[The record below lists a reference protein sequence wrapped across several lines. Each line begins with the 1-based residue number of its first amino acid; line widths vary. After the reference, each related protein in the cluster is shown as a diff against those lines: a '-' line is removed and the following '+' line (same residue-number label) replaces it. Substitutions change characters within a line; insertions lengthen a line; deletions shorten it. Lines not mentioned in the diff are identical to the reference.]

1 MKQRFPLQPLALAAA
16 ALPLF
21 ANAQQAAQPSAQQAS
36 QTLPTV
42 VVTGNPLGSDQL
54 TTPSSVLTGH
64 ELVLR
69 RASTL
74 GETLASQPG
83 MSASWFGPNANRPV
97 IRGFDGD
104 RIRVL
109 DNAGASLDAS
119 SLSFDH
125 AVPLEPLLVT
135 RIEVLRGP
143 AALLYG
149 GSAVGG
155 VVNVMDNRIPQAPQP
170 GVSGAVE
177 LRGGGAA
184 DERAAVA
191 SVDAGGQGYALHAD
205 AYGRRTDDTRTPDYD
220 RPDGAGGTTR
230 SDRIVN
236 SASDA
241 KGGALGASWVGDH
254 GYLGAAVD
262 TYRNDYGVVAE
273 DDVTIRMKRDKLALA
288 GEWRD
293 ADGPLRAVRGRVQFT
308 DYEHREVEGTGEVG
322 TTFTNQ
328 GTDARFEFEH
338 APLGPLKGIVGV
350 QAENARFEALGEE
363 AFVPGTR
370 TRQGALFVFEEQAVG
385 AGKLTYGARVERTS
399 VDSKG
404 DGGSADPRFGP
415 ATGRDFTTGSAALGA
430 LWPIAGA
437 WQWSANL
444 AYTERAPTLYE
455 LYANGAHVATGSFE
469 RGDVDQRKERG
480 TTLDLGTQWQR
491 DHAHFKANVFVSD
504 FSNYIALMAT
514 GEPPVI
520 NDEGEALPVYA
531 YQGVKARFVGGE
543 LQGGWRALSGS
554 HTLDLDAQLDW
565 VRADDR
571 SNGEPLP
578 RIAPLR
584 IGVGAS
590 WGYAGWTL
598 RADLRHAF
606 EQDRVP
612 SDDVATPSYTLLNL
626 ALSRPFNAGSSSGL
640 FYVKLD
646 NAFDELAYNA
656 STIGTVRPLSP
667 LPGRALSA
675 GVRMTF

>member
-1 MKQRFPLQPLALAAA
+1 MNTRFRFTPLALAAA
-16 ALPLF
+16 ALPVVV
-21 ANAQQAAQPSAQQAS
+21 AAQNAAPEA
-36 QTLPTV
+36 TLPTV
-42 VVTGNPLGSDQL
+42 VVTGNPLASDEIA
-54 TTPSSVLTGH
+54 TPATVLTGP

-83 MSASWFGPNANRPV
+83 MSSSYFGPNANRPV

-109 DNAGASLDAS
+109 NNAGASLDAS

-143 AALLYG
+143 ASLLYG

-184 DERAAVA
+184 DERAGVAAVD
-191 SVDAGGQGYALHAD
+191 VGGNGFALHAD
-205 AYGRRTDDTRTPDYD
+205 AFGRRTDDTSTPTYD
-220 RPDGAGGTTR
+220 RPDGSGGTTR
-230 SDRIVN
+230 ADRIVN

-241 KGGALGASWVGDH
+241 KGGALGASWVGDR
-254 GYLGAAVD
+254 GYLGAAID
-262 TYRNDYGVVAE
+262 SYRNDYGVVAE
-273 DDVTIRMKRDKLALA
+273 DDVTIRMKRDKFALA

-293 ADGPLRAVRGRVQFT
+293 PDGPIRAVRGRVQFT
-308 DYEHREVEGTGEVG
+308 DYEHREIEGSGAVG
-322 TTFTNQ
+322 TTFTNE
-328 GTDARFEFEH
+328 GSDARFEFEH
-338 APLGPLKGIVGV
+338 APIGALRGVFGV

-363 AFVPGTR
+363 AFVPSTR

-385 AGKLTYGARVERTS
+385 TGKLTYGARVERTN

-404 DGGSADPRFGP
+404 DDGSTDPRFGA
-415 ATGRDFTTGSAALGA
+415 ATQRDFTTGSAALGTV
-430 LWPIAGA
+430 WPLNSQ

-480 TTLDLGTQWQR
+480 TTLDLGTQWQQG
-491 DHAHFKANVFVSD
+491 HAHFKANVFASD
-504 FSNYIALMAT
+504 FANYIALMAT

-531 YQGVKARFVGGE
+531 YRGVKARFVGGE
-543 LQGGWRALSGS
+543 LQGGFRAIDAQSK
-554 HTLDLDAQLDW
+554 LDLDAQLDW

-584 IGVGAS
+584 IGLGAS
-590 WGYAGWTL
+590 WAVANWTL

-606 EQDRVP
+606 KQDRVP
-612 SDDVATPSYTLLNL
+612 SDDVATPSYTLLDL
-626 ALSRPFNAGSSSGL
+626 AISRPFDAGPTSGL
-640 FYVKLD
+640 VYVKL
-646 NAFDELAYNA
+646 NNLTDELAYNA
-656 STIGTVRPLSP
+656 ATIGTVRPLSP
-667 LPGRALSA
+667 LPGRSLSA
-675 GVRMTF
+675 GVRLSF

>member
-1 MKQRFPLQPLALAAA
+1 MTCTYRFTPLALAIA
-16 ALPLF
+16 ALPF
-21 ANAQQAAQPSAQQAS
+21 AAAAQDAAPANV
-36 QTLPTV
+36 TLPTV
-42 VVTGNPLGSDQL
+42 VVTGNPLASD
-54 TTPSSVLTGH
+54 TIATPASVLTGS

-74 GETLASQPG
+74 GETLAAQPG
-83 MSASWFGPNANRPV
+83 MSSSYFGPNANRPV

-109 DNAGASLDAS
+109 NNAGASLDAS

-155 VVNVMDNRIPQAPQP
+155 VVNVMDNRIPQSAQP
-170 GVSGAVE
+170 GVSGAAE

-191 SVDAGGQGYALHAD
+191 SIDAGGQGFSLHAD
-205 AYGRRTDDTRTPDYD
+205 AFGRRTDDTATPDYD
-220 RPDGAGGTTR
+220 RPDGSGGTTR
-230 SDRIVN
+230 ADRIVN

-241 KGGALGASWVGDH
+241 KGGALGGAWVGDR
-254 GYLGAAVD
+254 GYLGAAID
-262 TYRNDYGVVAE
+262 SYRNDYGVVAE

-293 ADGPLRAVRGRVQFT
+293 PAGAIRAVRGRVQFT

-322 TTFTNQ
+322 TTFTNE
-328 GTDARFEFEH
+328 GSDARFEFEH
-338 APLGPLKGIVGV
+338 APIGALKGVFGV
-350 QAENARFEALGEE
+350 QAENARFEALGDE

-370 TRQGALFVFEEQAVG
+370 TRQGALFVFEEQAIG
-385 AGKLTYGARVERTS
+385 PGKLTYGARVERTS

-404 DGGSADPRFGP
+404 DDGSADPRFGP
-415 ATGRDFTTGSAALGA
+415 ATQRDFTTGSAAIGTV
-430 LWPIAGA
+430 WPLDAQ

-455 LYANGAHVATGSFE
+455 LYANGAHVATGSYE

-480 TTLDLGTQWQR
+480 TTLDLGTQWR
-491 DHAHFKANVFVSD
+491 DGHAHFKANVFASD
-504 FSNYIALMAT
+504 FANYIALLAT
-514 GEPPVI
+514 GEPPVV

-531 YQGVKARFVGGE
+531 YRGVKARFVGGE
-543 LQGGWRALSGS
+543 LQGGFRAIEVAGS
-554 HTLDLDAQLDW
+554 TLDVDAQLDW

-571 SNGEPLP
+571 SSGEPLP

-584 IGVGAS
+584 IGLGAS
-590 WGYAGWTL
+590 WAVAGWTL
-598 RADLRHAF
+598 RADLRHAL

-612 SDDVATPSYTLLNL
+612 SDDVATPSYTLLDL
-626 ALSRPFNAGSSSGL
+626 ALSRPFDSGPTSGL
-640 FYVKLD
+640 FYVKLA
-646 NAFDELAYNA
+646 NATDELAYNA
-656 STIGTVRPLSP
+656 ATIGTVRPLSP
-667 LPGRALSA
+667 LPGRSLSA
-675 GVRMTF
+675 GVRLSF

>member
-1 MKQRFPLQPLALAAA
+1 MNFKHRFTPLALAIA
-16 ALPLF
+16 ALPL
-21 ANAQQAAQPSAQQAS
+21 AAAAQDAAPAA
-36 QTLPTV
+36 TLPDV
-42 VVTGNPLGSDQL
+42 VVTGNPLASDEIA
-54 TTPSSVLTGH
+54 TPSSVLTGP

-74 GETLASQPG
+74 GETLATQPG
-83 MSASWFGPNANRPV
+83 MSASYFGPNANRPV

-109 DNAGASLDAS
+109 NNAGASLDAS

-155 VVNVMDNRIPQAPQP
+155 VVNVMDNRIPSAPQP
-170 GVSGAVE
+170 GVSGALE

-191 SVDAGGQGYALHAD
+191 SVDAGGNGFALHAD
-205 AYGRRTDDTRTPDYD
+205 AYGRKTDDTRTPDYD

-230 SDRIVN
+230 AERIVN

-241 KGGALGASWVGDH
+241 KGGALGASWVGEH

-293 ADGPLRAVRGRVQFT
+293 ADGAVRAVRGRVQFT
-308 DYEHREVEGTGEVG
+308 DYEHREIEGTGEVG

-328 GTDARFEFEH
+328 GTDARFELEH
-338 APLGPLKGIVGV
+338 APIGGLKGVIGG
-350 QAENARFEALGEE
+350 QAENARFQALGEE
-363 AFVPGTR
+363 AFVPSTR

-404 DGGSADPRFGP
+404 DDVSADPRFGA

-430 LWPIAGA
+430 VWPLNAEWKWTG
-437 WQWSANL
+437 NL

-455 LYANGAHVATGSFE
+455 LYANGAHVATGTFE
-469 RGDVDQRKERG
+469 RGDLDQRKERG

-491 DHAHFKANVFVSD
+491 GRAHFKANVFVSQ
-504 FSNYIALMAT
+504 FSNYIALFAT
-514 GEPPVI
+514 GEPPVV
-520 NDEGEALPVYA
+520 NDEGEELPVYA
-531 YQGVKARFVGGE
+531 YHGVKARFVGGE
-543 LQGGWRALSGS
+543 LQGGWRAFEGAQ

-584 IGVGAS
+584 VGLGAS
-590 WGYAGWTL
+590 WGIAGWTL
-598 RADLRHAF
+598 RTDLRHAF
-606 EQDRVP
+606 KQDRVP

-626 ALSRPFNAGSSSGL
+626 ALSRPFDAGPTSGL

-646 NAFDELAYNA
+646 NVTDELAYNA

-667 LPGRALSA
+667 LPGRSLSA
-675 GVRMTF
+675 GVRLTF

>member
-1 MKQRFPLQPLALAAA
+1 MKPQCRFTPLALAVA
-16 ALPLF
+16 ALPTF
-21 ANAQQAAQPSAQQAS
+21 VAAQETAAPAA
-36 QTLPTV
+36 TLPSV
-42 VVTGNPLGSDQL
+42 VVTGNPLASDAI
-54 TTPSSVLTGH
+54 TTPSSVLTGP

-74 GETLASQPG
+74 GETLATQPG
-83 MSASWFGPNANRPV
+83 VSASYFGPNANRPV

-109 DNAGASLDAS
+109 NNAGASLDAS

-155 VVNVMDNRIPQAPQP
+155 VVNVMDNRIPSAPQP

-191 SVDAGGQGYALHAD
+191 SVDAGGEGFALHAD
-205 AYGRRTDDTRTPDYD
+205 AYGRKTDDTRTPDYD
-220 RPDGAGGTTR
+220 RPDGAGGFTR
-230 SDRIVN
+230 ADRIVN

-241 KGGALGASWVGDH
+241 KGGALGASWVGTQ

-273 DDVTIRMKRDKLALA
+273 DDVTIRMKRDKFALA

-293 ADGPLRAVRGRVQFT
+293 ADGLVRAVRGRVQFT

-328 GTDARFEFEH
+328 GTDARFELEH
-338 APLGPLKGIVGV
+338 APIGGLKGVVGV

-370 TRQGALFVFEEQAVG
+370 TRQGALFVFEEQKLG
-385 AGKLTYGARVERTS
+385 AGKLTYGARVEQTS

-404 DGGSADPRFGP
+404 DDGAAEPRFGP
-415 ATGRDFTTGSAALGA
+415 AVSRDFTAGSAALGA
-430 LWPIAGA
+430 LWPLNAE
-437 WQWSANL
+437 WQWSGNL

-455 LYANGAHVATGSFE
+455 LFANGAHVATGSFE
-469 RGDVDQRKERG
+469 RGDVNQRKERG

-491 DHAHFKANVFVSD
+491 GHAHFKANVFVSD

-514 GEPPVI
+514 GEPPVV
-520 NDEGEALPVYA
+520 NDEGEELPVYA
-531 YQGVKARFVGGE
+531 YRGVKARLYGGE
-543 LQGGWRALSGS
+543 LQGGWRALEGAQ
-554 HTLDLDAQLDW
+554 TLDVDAQLDW
-565 VRADDR
+565 VHADDR
-571 SNGEPLP
+571 TNGEPLP

-584 IGVGAS
+584 IGLGAS
-590 WGYAGWTL
+590 WGVAGWTL

-606 EQDRVP
+606 KQDRVP

-626 ALSRPFNAGSSSGL
+626 ALSRPFSAGPSEGL
-640 FYVKLD
+640 LYVKLD
-646 NAFDELAYNA
+646 NVTDELAYNA

-667 LPGRALSA
+667 LPGRGLSA
-675 GVRMTF
+675 GVRMSF